1 MLANLF
7 GPAGWNAI
15 ATRSRLGQ
23 RLNWLRAMK
32 KISISNRRESE
43 IHKQQQQQIQISS
56 AFVNKLKQTNCALLL
71 PHSRSRGERAREQER
86 ERESVRERERVWWT
100 ARRAKSNG
108 DGLILDFSVDAAELK
123 QQLQQ
128 QQQRSLSKTRLAKLF
143 CCWKSLRQ
151 VAAWTLHRTIKNKQ
165 IFYELFKY
173 AQSTNSLKIDNKFC
187 HVDYT
192 MPTHRHDTHAHET
205 VCTYT

>member
-23 RLNWLRAMK
+23 RLNWKNSNFNFQSQRKRNTQTTTTTTNSNKQHICKQAETNQLCSAAPPFKIKRWESQRA
-32 KISISNRRESE
+32 
-43 IHKQQQQQIQISS
+43 
-56 AFVNKLKQTNCALLL
+56 
-71 PHSRSRGERAREQER
+71 R

-100 ARRAKSNG
+100 GRRAKSNG

-151 VAAWTLHRTIKNKQ
+151 VAAWKHRTIKNKQ
-165 IFYELFKY
+165 IFLWTFQMRTE
-173 AQSTNSLKIDNKFC
+173 
-187 HVDYT
+187 
-192 MPTHRHDTHAHET
+192 HEQPENRQQILSCWLHNANT
-205 VCTYT
+205 